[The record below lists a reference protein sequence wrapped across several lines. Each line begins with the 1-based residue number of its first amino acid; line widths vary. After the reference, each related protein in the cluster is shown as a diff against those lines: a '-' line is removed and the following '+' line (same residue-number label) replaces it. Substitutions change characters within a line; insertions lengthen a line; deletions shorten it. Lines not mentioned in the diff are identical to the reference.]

1 MQRVIFTSMEKDFNH
16 ISETAHWIAALRAM
30 ETELANPVV
39 RDPLAAQL
47 AGEQGFEMARS
58 MPHIQAMSFAMI
70 VRTTAI
76 DKLIESAI
84 QKNVDHVINL
94 GAGLDTRPYRLKL
107 PSSLKWTEVD
117 YPELISYKEKKLAA
131 ETPQCNLQRL
141 GCNLSDT
148 VQRKALFEQLSLKS
162 TCALV
167 ITEGVI
173 GYLRNE
179 DAETL
184 SKDIF
189 AQNNFNYWIQ
199 DYQQGKMRRH
209 KQANDLL
216 KKMKRVPIQFDV
228 EWPLQL
234 FSSHGWKID
243 EDIHILDEA
252 DRIGKKLP
260 LSPALKLASL
270 LFPKQLRKLG
280 NNTYGYVLFAK

>member
-1 MQRVIFTSMEKDFNH
+1 MEKDFNH

-30 ETELANPVV
+30 ETERANPVV
-39 RDPLAAQL
+39 RDPLAAKL

-58 MPHIQAMSFAMI
+58 MPHIQSMSFAMI

-76 DKLIESAI
+76 DRLIESAL

-107 PSSLKWTEVD
+107 PNTNTLNWTEVD
-117 YPELISYKEKKLAA
+117 YPELISYKEEKLAA
-131 ETPQCNLQRL
+131 ETPQCKLQRV
-141 GCNLSDT
+141 GCDLSDT
-148 VQRKALFEQLSLKS
+148 VQRRALFEQLSLKS

-189 AQNNFNYWIQ
+189 TQNNFKYWIQ
-199 DYQQGKMRRH
+199 DYSQGKMRRH
-209 KQANDLL
+209 KQANDLR
-216 KKMKRVPIQFDV
+216 KKMKRVPIQFAV
-228 EWPLQL
+228 EWPLRF
-234 FSSHGWKID
+234 FSSHGWKIE

-260 LSPALKLASL
+260 FLGLGLKLASL
-270 LFPKQLRKLG
+270 LFPKRLRKLG
-280 NNTYGYVLFAK
+280 NDTYGYVLFSK

>member
-1 MQRVIFTSMEKDFNH
+1 MEKDFNH

-30 ETELANPVV
+30 ETERPNAVV
-39 RDPLAAQL
+39 RDPFAARL

-58 MPHIQAMSFAMI
+58 MPHIQSMSFAMI

-76 DKLIESAI
+76 DRLIESAL

-107 PSSLKWTEVD
+107 PNSLNWTEVD
-117 YPELISYKEKKLAA
+117 YPELISDKEKKLSA
-131 ETPQCNLQRL
+131 ETPQCNLHRV
-141 GCNLSDT
+141 GCDLSDT
-148 VQRKALFEQLSLKS
+148 VQRRALFEQLSLKT

-189 AQNNFNYWIQ
+189 AQNNFKYWIQ
-199 DYQQGKMRRH
+199 DYSQGKMRRH
-209 KQANDLL
+209 KQAKNLL
-216 KKMKRVPIQFDV
+216 KKMKRVPIQFRV
-228 EWPLQL
+228 EWPLQ
-234 FSSHGWKID
+234 FFGSHGWKI
-243 EDIHILDEA
+243 EQDIHILDEA

-260 LSPALKLASL
+260 FLGPGLKLASL
-270 LFPKQLRKLG
+270 LFPKKMRKLG
-280 NNTYGYVLFAK
+280 NDTYGYVLFSK